1 MSPEPCLCGADD
13 CKRCFPFNRQACKV
27 SDDDRADALDDIVEE
42 VLDTGKFPQLGRT
55 EVDLYE
61 FVSEELDSSFAY
73 ELAVAIKKRWV
84 AQGVTAHD
92 LKILEARIERLYDQV
107 QAMLKKH
114 LEDSD
119 CVEEMAQDICDDRSE
134 R

>member
-1 MSPEPCLCGADD
+1 MSIEPCLCGADD
-13 CKRCFPFNRQACKV
+13 CKRCFPFNKSCEV
-27 SDDDRADALDDIVEE
+27 SDDDRADALDAIVEE

-61 FVSEELDSSFAY
+61 FVTEELDSSFAY
-73 ELAVAIKKRWV
+73 ELVVAALGNNKQ
-84 AQGVTAHD
+84 A
-92 LKILEARIERLYDQV
+92 LEARIERLYDKV

-119 CVEEMAQDICDDRSE
+119 CVDEMAQDICDDRSE

>member
-1 MSPEPCLCGADD
+1 MSAEPCLCGADD
-13 CKRCFPFNRQACKV
+13 CKRCFPFNRQACEV
-27 SDDDRADALDDIVEE
+27 SDDDRAEALDAIVEE

-61 FVSEELDSSFAY
+61 FLSEELDNNFAL
-73 ELAVAIKKRWV
+73 ELIVAALGNNKP
-84 AQGVTAHD
+84 A
-92 LKILEARIERLYDQV
+92 LEARIERLYDQV

-119 CVEEMAQDICDDRSE
+119 CVEEMAQDICDDRGE

>member
-1 MSPEPCLCGADD
+1 MTPEPCLCGATD
-13 CKRCFPFNRQACKV
+13 CPKCYRNATSREV
-27 SDDDRADALDDIVEE
+27 SDDDRADALDAIVEE

-61 FVSEELDSSFAY
+61 FVSEELDHSFAF
-73 ELAVAIKKRWV
+73 ELVVAALGNNKQ
-84 AQGVTAHD
+84 ALGH
-92 LKILEARIERLYDQV
+92 RIERLYDKV

-119 CVEEMAQDICDDRSE
+119 CVEELAQEMADDRGQI
-134 R
+134 

>member
-1 MSPEPCLCGADD
+1 MTIEPCLCGADD
-13 CKRCFPFNRQACKV
+13 CKRCFPFNRQACEIT
-27 SDDDRADALDDIVEE
+27 DDDRADALNAIVEE

-55 EVDLYE
+55 EVDLYD

-73 ELAVAIKKRWV
+73 ELVVAALGTNKP
-84 AQGVTAHD
+84 A
-92 LKILEARIERLYDQV
+92 LKARIERLYDKV

>member
-1 MSPEPCLCGADD
+1 MQTPEPCLCGADD
-13 CKRCFPFNRQACKV
+13 CKRCFPFNRQACEV
-27 SDDDRADALDDIVEE
+27 SDNDRADALDAIVDE
-42 VLDTGKFPQLGRT
+42 VLDTGKFPQLGRV

-61 FVSEELDSSFAY
+61 FVSEELDHSFAF
-73 ELAVAIKKRWV
+73 ELVVAALGNNKP
-84 AQGVTAHD
+84 A
-92 LKILEARIERLYDQV
+92 LEARIERLYDKV

>member
-1 MSPEPCLCGADD
+1 MQTPERCNCGSED
-13 CKRCFPFNRQACKV
+13 CPRCYPLSRQACEI
-27 SDDDRADALDDIVEE
+27 SDDDRADALDAIVEE

-73 ELAVAIKKRWV
+73 ELVVAALGNNKP
-84 AQGVTAHD
+84 A
-92 LKILEARIERLYDQV
+92 LEARIERLYDKV

-119 CVEEMAQDICDDRSE
+119 CVEEMAQDICDDRGQI
-134 R
+134 

>member
-27 SDDDRADALDDIVEE
+27 SDNDRADALELIVEE
-42 VLDTGKFPQLGRT
+42 VLDTGKYPQQGRT

-61 FVSEELDSSFAY
+61 FIVEELDSSFAY
-73 ELAVAIKKRWV
+73 ELVVAALGKNNQ
-84 AQGVTAHD
+84 ALGH
-92 LKILEARIERLYDQV
+92 RIERLYDQV
-107 QAMLKKH
+107 QAMLTKH

-119 CVEEMAQDICDDRSE
+119 CVEEMAQEMADDRGQI
-134 R
+134 

>member
-1 MSPEPCLCGADD
+1 MSIEPCLCGADD

-27 SDDDRADALDDIVEE
+27 SDNDRADALELIVEE

-61 FVSEELDSSFAY
+61 FVTEELDSSFAY
-73 ELAVAIKKRWV
+73 ELVVAALGTNKP
-84 AQGVTAHD
+84 A
-92 LKILEARIERLYDQV
+92 LEARIERLYDQV

-119 CVEEMAQDICDDRSE
+119 CVDEMAQDICDDRSE

>member
-1 MSPEPCLCGADD
+1 MSIEPCLCGADD

-27 SDDDRADALDDIVEE
+27 SDNDRADALELIIEE
-42 VLDTGKFPQLGRT
+42 VLDDGKYPQQGRT

-73 ELAVAIKKRWV
+73 ELVVAALGTNKP
-84 AQGVTAHD
+84 A
-92 LKILEARIERLYDQV
+92 LEARIERLYDQV

-119 CVEEMAQDICDDRSE
+119 CVEEMAQDICDDRGQI
-134 R
+134 

>member
-1 MSPEPCLCGADD
+1 MSAEPCLCGADD
-13 CKRCFPFNRQACKV
+13 CKRCFPFNRSCEV
-27 SDDDRADALDDIVEE
+27 SDDDRADALDAIVEE
-42 VLDTGKFPQLGRT
+42 VLDYGSFPKHGRAQI
-55 EVDLYE
+55 DLYE
-61 FVSEELDSSFAY
+61 FLSEELDNNFAL
-73 ELAVAIKKRWV
+73 ELIVAALGNNKP
-84 AQGVTAHD
+84 A
-92 LKILEARIERLYDQV
+92 LEARIERLYDKV

>member
-1 MSPEPCLCGADD
+1 MTIEPCLCGADD
-13 CKRCFPFNRQACKV
+13 CKRCFPFNRQACKI
-27 SDDDRADALDDIVEE
+27 SDNDRADALDAIVEE
-42 VLDTGKFPQLGRT
+42 VLDTGKFPQIGRT

-73 ELAVAIKKRWV
+73 ELVVAALGNNKQ
-84 AQGVTAHD
+84 ALGH
-92 LKILEARIERLYDQV
+92 RIERLYDKV

-119 CVEEMAQDICDDRSE
+119 CVEEMAQEMADDRGQI
-134 R
+134 

>member
-1 MSPEPCLCGADD
+1 MSPEPCLCGATD
-13 CKRCFPFNRQACKV
+13 CPKCYRNATSREV
-27 SDDDRADALDDIVEE
+27 SDDDRADALDAIVEE
-42 VLDTGKFPQLGRT
+42 VLDTGKFPQCGRT
-55 EVDLYE
+55 EVDLYD
-61 FVSEELDSSFAY
+61 FVSEELDHSFAF
-73 ELAVAIKKRWV
+73 ELVVAALGTNKP
-84 AQGVTAHD
+84 A
-92 LKILEARIERLYDQV
+92 LEARIERLYDKV

>member
-1 MSPEPCLCGADD
+1 MKTPEPCLCGADD

-27 SDDDRADALDDIVEE
+27 SDNDRADALELIVEE
-42 VLDTGKFPQLGRT
+42 VLDTGKFPQQGRT

-61 FVSEELDSSFAY
+61 FLTEELDSSFAY
-73 ELAVAIKKRWV
+73 ELVVAALGKNNQ
-84 AQGVTAHD
+84 ALGH
-92 LKILEARIERLYDQV
+92 RIERLYDNV

-119 CVEEMAQDICDDRSE
+119 CVEEMAQDICDDRGQI
-134 R
+134 